1 MSSAAMKLAVVAA
14 LISAA
19 AVGARACLDV
29 GFYDTTCPTA
39 ETLIQQ
45 VVAAAFRNDS
55 GVAPAMIRMHFHDC
69 FVRGCDGSV
78 LIDTV
83 PGSTTRAEK
92 DAAPNNPSLRFFDVI
107 DRAKSAVEAACPGVV
122 SCADVVAFMARDGV
136 VLSGGLGYQVPAG
149 RRDGRTSLEDDALNF
164 LPPPT
169 STAADLVANF
179 TAKNLTAED
188 MVVLSG
194 AHTIGVSHCDSFTNR
209 IYNFPNTTDG
219 IDPAL
224 SKAYAFLLKGICP
237 PNSNQTFPTT
247 TTFMDILTPTKF
259 DNRYYVG
266 LTNNLGLFQSD
277 AALLTDAAL
286 KATVNSFVR
295 SEATFRLK
303 FARAMIKMGQIGVL
317 SGSQGEIR
325 LNCRVINPVKAT
337 ATAADDH
344 HLTSSSSS
352 SSDEVA
358 AS

>member
-1 MSSAAMKLAVVAA
+1 MKLAVVAA

-69 FVRGCDGSV
+69 FVR
-78 LIDTV
+78 
-83 PGSTTRAEK
+83 
-92 DAAPNNPSLRFFDVI
+92 
-107 DRAKSAVEAACPGVV
+107 SAVEAACPGVV

-219 IDPAL
+219 IDPSL

-317 SGSQGEIR
+317 SGTQGEIR
-325 LNCRVINPVKAT
+325 LNCRVVNPVNVT

>member
-1 MSSAAMKLAVVAA
+1 
-14 LISAA
+14 
-19 AVGARACLDV
+19 
-29 GFYDTTCPTA
+29 
-39 ETLIQQ
+39 
-45 VVAAAFRNDS
+45 
-55 GVAPAMIRMHFHDC
+55 
-69 FVRGCDGSV
+69 
-78 LIDTV
+78 
-83 PGSTTRAEK
+83 
-92 DAAPNNPSLRFFDVI
+92 
-107 DRAKSAVEAACPGVV
+107 
-122 SCADVVAFMARDGV
+122 
-136 VLSGGLGYQVPAG
+136 
-149 RRDGRTSLEDDALNF
+149 
-164 LPPPT
+164 
-169 STAADLVANF
+169 
-179 TAKNLTAED
+179 
-188 MVVLSG
+188 
-194 AHTIGVSHCDSFTNR
+194 
-209 IYNFPNTTDG
+209 
-219 IDPAL
+219 
-224 SKAYAFLLKGICP
+224 
-237 PNSNQTFPTT
+237 
-247 TTFMDILTPTKF
+247 MDILTPTKF